1 MLTPR
6 PPREADTTVGGDET
20 KKEPMSEATATETSL
35 RGSTLHTS
43 DTYEGSD
50 PLSFY
55 LQQIADYELLSAEEE
70 QELAIEISEVKRRI
84 DELEEKPPSPGRS
97 SQLENLK
104 IELRDAQHTMVQANL
119 RLVVSIA
126 KRYQHQGLG
135 LLDLIDEGN
144 IGLIE
149 AVDRFNHRKGCRFST
164 YGTWWIRQ
172 AIVKALADK
181 GRVIRIPVHM
191 LTHIRRCFSVTRH
204 LTEEL
209 GRAPRVEEIAARLG
223 CDPERVEEV
232 ARFAQDAAS
241 LDVTVDDENSTR
253 LADLIEDDMSLAPPE
268 TAYRVSVREHVR
280 DALTVLTPREK
291 HIIKL
296 RFGIG
301 AEGPYTLEETGE
313 RLGITRERVR
323 QLQEKAIRKLRQLN
337 TIRAYQDL

>member
-1 MLTPR
+1 MADATSVETPR
-6 PPREADTTVGGDET
+6 HC
-20 KKEPMSEATATETSL
+20 EPVRVSAL
-35 RGSTLHTS
+35 G
-43 DTYEGSD
+43 EGSD
-50 PLSFY
+50 PLSYY
-55 LQQIADYELLSAEEE
+55 LQQIAGYPLLSAAEE
-70 QELAIEISEVKRRI
+70 QELAIEISTIKSEL
-84 DELEEKPPSPGRS
+84 DELEAS
-97 SQLENLK
+97 SDHSRRVASAMERLE
-104 IELRDAQHTMVQANL
+104 ERLRASKHQMVRANL

-149 AVDRFNHRKGCRFST
+149 AVDRFNFRKGCRFST

-191 LTHIRRCFSVTRH
+191 LTHIRRCFSVVRQ

-209 GRAPRVEEIAARLG
+209 GRSPRVEEIATRLG

-232 ARFAQDAAS
+232 TRFAQDAAS
-241 LDVTVDDENSTR
+241 LDVTIDDDHSTR
-253 LADLIEDDMSLAPPE
+253 LSDLIEDEGAVAPAE
-268 TAYRVSVREHVR
+268 RAYRLTAQAHIR
-280 DALTVLTPREK
+280 DALSALTDREK

-301 AEGPYTLEETGE
+301 NEGPYTLEETGE

-337 TIRAYQDL
+337 SIRAYQDV